1 MRTAK
6 TVLTVIQERGKQK
19 KPIERVYKL
28 LFNRELYLNA
38 YAKLYPNN
46 GAMTKGVTNE
56 TVDGMS
62 IQKIDRMIEI
72 QVIAKLAVL
81 VRNLEPKQGR
91 IREEHDLWNEKWII
105 AHVRRTLISY
115 GLYESGKS

>member
-1 MRTAK
+1 MDVRKVQDMRKNVEHQYITEDSK
-6 TVLTVIQERGKQK
+6 TRIYLSVVRE
-19 KPIERVYKL
+19 
-28 LFNRELYLNA
+28 FNE
-38 YAKLYPNN
+38 K
-46 GAMTKGVTNE
+46 
-56 TVDGMS
+56 
-62 IQKIDRMIEI
+62 

-105 AHVRRTLISY
+105 GHFRRTLISY

>member
-1 MRTAK
+1 MRIN
-6 TVLTVIQERGKQK
+6 VFIPHRWN
-19 KPIERVYKL
+19 Y
-28 LFNRELYLNA
+28 N
-38 YAKLYPNN
+38 
-46 GAMTKGVTNE
+46 
-56 TVDGMS
+56 
-62 IQKIDRMIEI
+62 

>member
-1 MRTAK
+1 MYRENK
-6 TVLTVIQERGKQK
+6 YGEKVDVNKYECGSCK
-19 KPIERVYKL
+19 YY
-28 LFNRELYLNA
+28 LF
-38 YAKLYPNN
+38 
-46 GAMTKGVTNE
+46 
-56 TVDGMS
+56 
-62 IQKIDRMIEI
+62 